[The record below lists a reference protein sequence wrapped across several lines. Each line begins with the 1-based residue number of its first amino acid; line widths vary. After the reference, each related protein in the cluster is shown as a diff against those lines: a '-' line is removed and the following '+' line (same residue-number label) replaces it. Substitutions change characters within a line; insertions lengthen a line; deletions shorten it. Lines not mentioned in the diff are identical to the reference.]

1 MLKEKSSF
9 APFLTTKMVVFGVN
23 KFHAIREV

>member
-9 APFLTTKMVVFGVN
+9 TPFLTTKIVVFGVN
-23 KFHAIREV
+23 KFHAIKGV